1 MCAQSLGQEDPL
13 EEEMVTHSSSV
24 AWIIPWTEER
34 GGLRG
39 SWGCKESDTTEHARK
54 RVPKK
59 PNSLG
64 GKPTG
69 FCSSKKL
76 QFSVCKASSTAGSV
90 DSCSALTDTW
100 GSKLWGQK
108 CSIVLRSM
116 NLGWSDGDFPWRRT
130 CPHLP
135 WVKERRHDL
144 AVSSSLSE
152 ESELFLELTD
162 SRNSSPLY

>member
-1 MCAQSLGQEDPL
+1 MRVQSLGQEGPL

-39 SWGCKESDTTEHARK
+39 SWGCKESDTTEHART

-76 QFSVCKASSTAGSV
+76 QFSVCKASSTVGSV

-108 CSIVLRSM
+108 CSIVLQSM
-116 NLGWSDGDFPWRRT
+116 NLGVVRWRFSMKKN
-130 CPHLP
+130 LP
-135 WVKERRHDL
+135 T
-144 AVSSSLSE
+144 
-152 ESELFLELTD
+152 LTMG
-162 SRNSSPLY
+162 